1 MSSDPTRMCEILVG
15 LGDVNVVSVEE
26 DGTAVTVTIET
37 RATVAGCPSC
47 GVVASSKGRR
57 PVSLVDCC
65 QGLRTF
71 VVVWLKRRW
80 QCLEAECLTRSWTEE
95 DHSIAAPRLALTDR
109 AGRWVTEQVGRYG
122 RSVNKVAIALGC
134 DWHTVNDTVMAYGS
148 ALLADP
154 DRFGEVNALGLDE
167 VLFVRLGTYRTATF
181 STQLVDVERGQL
193 LDVVEGKKA
202 EGPRS
207 WLEGRSAEW
216 LANIRFATL
225 DLSGTYKS
233 VFDATVPDAIQVA
246 DPFHVVKHATFQLDE
261 CRRRVQQEL
270 LGHRGRKGDPLYRAR
285 RLLAKATERL
295 DDHGKGEA
303 HRAPRSRRPER
314 PGAHGLASQGV
325 GPGALFPQRRRT
337 GTHLRRRT
345 RPRYGRQGHAARGP
359 VARSHAQA
367 LAAPDRRL
375 AHRPREQR
383 THRGRQQPHQAGQ
396 ARCVRIHQL
405 RQLPHP
411 VTALR
416 RQAQLVAARRG
427 QPPVKSEEPAM
438 TSPSDDL
445 SSDASLIRLSQTHP
459 ESFTGIFERHAE
471 SLRHFL
477 SRGAPH
483 AVLDDL
489 VSETF
494 LTAFRGREKYDFSYV
509 DARPWL
515 FGIATNITRHHW
527 RSEGRQGARMA
538 RLRVDESADEMADEV
553 ESEVIGN
560 DEVERIQAALAQM
573 DERYRD
579 VLLLMA
585 GPGLTYQEMSQA
597 LGIPV
602 GTVRSRGSRGRGQLR
617 ELLGLSGQYE
627 VRDEALGHISIP
639 GGLME

>member
-1 MSSDPTRMCEILVG
+1 
-15 LGDVNVVSVEE
+15 
-26 DGTAVTVTIET
+26 
-37 RATVAGCPSC
+37 
-47 GVVASSKGRR
+47 
-57 PVSLVDCC
+57 
-65 QGLRTF
+65 
-71 VVVWLKRRW
+71 
-80 QCLEAECLTRSWTEE
+80 
-95 DHSIAAPRLALTDR
+95 
-109 AGRWVTEQVGRYG
+109 
-122 RSVNKVAIALGC
+122 
-134 DWHTVNDTVMAYGS
+134 
-148 ALLADP
+148 
-154 DRFGEVNALGLDE
+154 
-167 VLFVRLGTYRTATF
+167 
-181 STQLVDVERGQL
+181 
-193 LDVVEGKKA
+193 
-202 EGPRS
+202 
-207 WLEGRSAEW
+207 
-216 LANIRFATL
+216 
-225 DLSGTYKS
+225 
-233 VFDATVPDAIQVA
+233 
-246 DPFHVVKHATFQLDE
+246 
-261 CRRRVQQEL
+261 
-270 LGHRGRKGDPLYRAR
+270 
-285 RLLAKATERL
+285 
-295 DDHGKGEA
+295 
-303 HRAPRSRRPER
+303 
-314 PGAHGLASQGV
+314 
-325 GPGALFPQRRRT
+325 
-337 GTHLRRRT
+337 
-345 RPRYGRQGHAARGP
+345 
-359 VARSHAQA
+359 
-367 LAAPDRRL
+367 
-375 AHRPREQR
+375 
-383 THRGRQQPHQAGQ
+383 
-396 ARCVRIHQL
+396 
-405 RQLPHP
+405 
-411 VTALR
+411 
-416 RQAQLVAARRG
+416 
-427 QPPVKSEEPAM
+427 M

-553 ESEVIGN
+553 DSEVIGN